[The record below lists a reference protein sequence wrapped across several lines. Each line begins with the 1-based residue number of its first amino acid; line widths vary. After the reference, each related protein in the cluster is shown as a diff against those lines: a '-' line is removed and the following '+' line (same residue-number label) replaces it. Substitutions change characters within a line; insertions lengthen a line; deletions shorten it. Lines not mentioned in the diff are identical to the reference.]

1 MAIQIYAALI
11 ASLML
16 VLWTNRKPNR
26 RTWEMIQFYLSG
38 WATLE
43 EFEAHLNEKPPV
55 KKPKNHLKV
64 ALRAHWPAVAVGD
77 AARCPSLIQLSLN
90 SLFRRQNR
98 IYTHPRCTPCRSKA
112 RQLVHRLLKPP
123 LPLNSSLFPPS
134 SSPSSNRAEHYWLA
148 GVERRF
154 VTRNAPS
161 RTRRH
166 PACRGGAPVHG
177 QTMSG
182 FLDLE

>member
-55 KKPKNHLKV
+55 KKPK
-64 ALRAHWPAVAVGD
+64 
-77 AARCPSLIQLSLN
+77 I
-90 SLFRRQNR
+90 
-98 IYTHPRCTPCRSKA
+98 TP
-112 RQLVHRLLKPP
+112 
-123 LPLNSSLFPPS
+123 
-134 SSPSSNRAEHYWLA
+134 
-148 GVERRF
+148 
-154 VTRNAPS
+154 
-161 RTRRH
+161 
-166 PACRGGAPVHG
+166 
-177 QTMSG
+177 
-182 FLDLE
+182 